1 MLEARDVRK
10 KLGGRLVL
18 DGVDLAVRRG
28 EVCVLIGPS
37 GSGKSTLLRCLNRL
51 LTTDDGIVLLDGEPF
66 GYRLNGGE
74 PHSEPERRLA
84 ARRRRVGMVF
94 QRFELFPYLT
104 ALDNVLLAPRHF
116 GTVGGADAVAYGL
129 ELLRKVGMADHAHKF
144 PHQLSGGQQQR
155 VAIARALANEPEIV
169 LFDEPTSALDPELV
183 TEVLQ
188 VMTTLAAEGL
198 TMVVVSHEMGFA
210 RRMADRV
217 LFMDQGRIVEEGPPT
232 QVFEAPENARTRRFL
247 ATIGHD

>member
-1 MLEARDVRK
+1 M
-10 KLGGRLVL
+10 
-18 DGVDLAVRRG
+18 
-28 EVCVLIGPS
+28 
-37 GSGKSTLLRCLNRL
+37 
-51 LTTDDGIVLLDGEPF
+51 
-66 GYRLNGGE
+66 
-74 PHSEPERRLA
+74 
-84 ARRRRVGMVF
+84 
-94 QRFELFPYLT
+94 
-104 ALDNVLLAPRHF
+104 
-116 GTVGGADAVAYGL
+116 AYGL